1 MTNIPQR
8 QSLLGQTVASIR
20 LAITT
25 GSWGDYLPAE
35 RRLCDDLKISR
46 STLRRAL
53 SKVEDEGLIES
64 GSSGRRRKIT
74 YSGEIL
80 SVEPGTG
87 SKNKKVIWI
96 TRLSLSELPS
106 ITLRLI
112 ALLQNKLSA
121 QRCMVDVVR
130 VPERVID
137 NPKQYM
143 ADWLDEYD
151 ADVWVLHWMPEG
163 VQKWFQQNQRL
174 CCILG
179 SPGDGVLLPSIEIDS
194 LAAMRHSLGLLQRK
208 GHQHIGLVREDSQ
221 LVGEIYTERIL
232 HEQAEGNFTASVYAC
247 AKDPYLIGEEFEKR
261 WTVKEHRPTALVC
274 TLPHLALYALSWLQK
289 HHIRVP
295 EDMSIIT
302 LRSQPI
308 LEYCSTSIAH
318 YALNEERAIS
328 ELTPRLLDLLSHQT
342 CATTPINLIPE
353 FVSGDSCQKYSSSQ

>member
-1 MTNIPQR
+1 VPDIPQR

-25 GSWGDYLPAE
+25 GAWGDFLPAE

-53 SKVEDEGLIES
+53 SKVEAEGLIES

-74 YSGEIL
+74 YSGEIV
-80 SVEPGTG
+80 SNENVGKT
-87 SKNKKVIWI
+87 KNKKVIWI
-96 TRLSLSELPS
+96 TRLSLAELPS

-121 QRCMVDVVR
+121 QRCLVDVVR
-130 VPERVID
+130 VPERVIT
-137 NPKQYM
+137 NPEQYM
-143 ADWLDEYD
+143 ADWLNEYE
-151 ADVWVLHWMPEG
+151 ADVWVLHWMPVG
-163 VQKWFQQNQRL
+163 VQKWFQDNQRL

-194 LAAMRHSLGLLQRK
+194 LAAMRHSLALLQRK
-208 GHQHIGLVREDSQ
+208 GHRHIGLVREDSQ

-232 HEQAEGNFTASVYAC
+232 HEQSEGRFIASVYLC
-247 AKDPYLIGEEFEKR
+247 SKDPYLIGEEFEKR
-261 WTVKEHRPTALVC
+261 WAVKEHRPTALVC

-289 HHIRVP
+289 NGIRVP

-308 LEYCSTSIAH
+308 LDYCSTSIAH
-318 YALNEERAIS
+318 YALNEELAIS

-342 CATTPINLIPE
+342 CASAPINLIPE
-353 FVSGDSCQKYSSSQ
+353 FVSGDSCQTYSSSQ